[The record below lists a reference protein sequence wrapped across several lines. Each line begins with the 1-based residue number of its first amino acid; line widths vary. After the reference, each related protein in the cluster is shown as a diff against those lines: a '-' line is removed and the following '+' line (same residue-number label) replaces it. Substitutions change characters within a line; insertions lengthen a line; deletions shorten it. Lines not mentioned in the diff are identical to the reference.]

1 MSEQPI
7 NADAFRDFERAAH
20 DEIAEGYRRFFTAV
34 TDYAVEPLLDAAAV
48 RADRA
53 AGPDSGRRPWGG
65 GGHWR

>member
-34 TDYAVEPLLDAAAV
+34 TDYAARAV
-48 RADRA
+48 ALRRRSE
-53 AGPDSGRRPWGG
+53 SGQARP
-65 GGHWR
+65 